1 MELVV
6 AGLGELATV
15 GVAVL
20 ELEEELVVA
29 VVKGD

>member
-15 GVAVL
+15 GVTVL
-20 ELEEELVVA
+20 ELEEELIVA